1 MSNLLLQGITLPT
14 LRKISLLEGIDESA
28 LEHISKFFQ
37 YRTVD
42 KGETILHQ
50 GSPGESMLFLL
61 SGRLQVVDFSEDGR
75 EIGLSFLEASDYFGE
90 LSIIDNL
97 PRSASVVAIEKS
109 TFASLPR
116 AQALDLIYNNPL
128 IAERLLNRLAGVIRR
143 ATIFRSILGNP
154 NAFQRVY
161 LLLNYLAVKSQS
173 GLVLIER
180 MPAQHEIAIMVN
192 TSRETVSR
200 ALNALIKDGV
210 IEKDLKRLI
219 VRKQDVLRRAMSGN

>member
-1 MSNLLLQGITLPT
+1 MTT
-14 LRKISLLEGIDESA
+14 LRKISLLDGIDESA

-42 KGETILHQ
+42 KGETILHK

-128 IAERLLNRLAGVIRR
+128 IAERVLNRLAGVIRR
-143 ATIFRSILGNP
+143 AGIFRSILGNP

-161 LLLNYLAVKSQS
+161 ALLNYLAIKSPS

-219 VRKQDVLRRAMSGN
+219 VRKQDALRRAMAGN

>member
-1 MSNLLLQGITLPT
+1 MQGITLTT
-14 LRKISLLEGIDESA
+14 LRKISLLDGIDESV
-28 LEHISKFFQ
+28 LEHISKFVH
-37 YRTVD
+37 YKTVD
-42 KGETILHQ
+42 KGETIIHK

-116 AQALDLIYNNPL
+116 AKALDLIYDNPL
-128 IAERLLNRLAGVIRR
+128 IAARLLNRLAEKVRLAGIL
-143 ATIFRSILGNP
+143 RSILGNP

-161 LLLNYLAVKSQS
+161 SLLNYLAVDDPS

-180 MPAQHEIAIMVN
+180 MPTHHEIAIMVN

-200 ALNALIKDGV
+200 ALNALINDGV

-219 VRKQDVLRRAMSGN
+219 VRKQDVLRSAMSGN